1 MKLRH
6 FALSLALFGAT
17 VTVSLNAQT
26 ENYVE
31 QLPSDEEI
39 AEGSWSCEL
48 ERKIFG
54 YKYYFCDCKETS
66 IPFEFGMD
74 MTISDTTWFS
84 APISELRKGLT
95 AYWFANCQ
103 IQLEVYAFCSS
114 KEPTF
119 SLRVSPNQ
127 MKDMDVTD
135 INKKLDEMGKLGEV
149 FQQAV
154 TPHMR
159 AYPIGDGEGRVIC
172 TPFDQGPNST
182 CEDPLPMYNGMT
194 FISSSPYDVYK
205 FNPAQM
211 PSNSDVFI
219 QWQQKNNLP
228 CDIDLSLAN
237 CEADPFLQTQ
247 LADSTK
253 VLVLSKQTIAN
264 AKAQAQPIFVHIRH
278 DSTYVGRVRVYTKPI
293 YNAITIDTTLCQ
305 GMGLQLADTLL
316 TQSVTGYVDTA
327 WVTSNQINVTTY
339 NLTITPPETIYD
351 TITLSA
357 SQLPTLYRKE
367 KLIDHFGDYDFVIHT
382 PGQCDER
389 ILLHVVHGMTT
400 LQQYVDTTICTGK
413 TFTMGGK
420 TYPNDTTFK
429 VTTMPDA
436 DTQLITT
443 YNVQYTLLETE
454 YMNLS
459 LYASQLPYY
468 ETSLRHVVENFGTQT
483 IKVEGRNTCTRTVEL
498 TVTQLIDITQTTIDT
513 TLCAGK
519 TFTTPKGL
527 MTDHS
532 AVLVDTVIVSQ
543 DAKQINQYNVTI
555 LKPEVLTESVQLP
568 ASQLPY
574 THVATGEVITD
585 FGTHIITA
593 KDPNGCTYKVTLTLT
608 QLDEPTRLQDNQV
621 DNNLPYY
628 LQRDENGNLYIIRD
642 NQKYTL
648 TGQHCK

>member
-6 FALSLALFGAT
+6 FALYMLLMGASIM
-17 VTVSLNAQT
+17 VTLQAQT
-26 ENYVE
+26 DTYVD
-31 QLPSDEEI
+31 QLPAEEKM
-39 AEGSWSCEL
+39 AEGSWACEL
-48 ERKIFG
+48 ERKVFG

-66 IPFEFGMD
+66 IPFQFGMD

-95 AYWFANCQ
+95 AYWFADCQ

-228 CDIDLSLAN
+228 CDFELSLAT
-237 CEADPFLQTQ
+237 CDATPFLQTQ

-253 VLVLSKQTIAN
+253 VLILPKQTIAN
-264 AKAQAQPIFVHIRH
+264 AKAQAQPIFVHLRH
-278 DSTYVGRVRVYTKPI
+278 DSAYVGRVRVYTRPI
-293 YNAITIDTTLCQ
+293 YHTLTIDTTICQ
-305 GMGLQLADTLL
+305 GIGLQLADTLL
-316 TQSVTGYVDTA
+316 NASVTGYVDTT
-327 WVTSNQINVTTY
+327 WVNSNQINVTTY
-339 NLTITPPETIYD
+339 NLSITPPETIYD

-367 KLIDHFGDYDFVIHT
+367 KLIDRFGDYDFIIHT
-382 PGQCDER
+382 PGQCDEH
-389 ILLHVVHGMTT
+389 ILLHVIHGMTT
-400 LQQYVDTTICTGK
+400 LHQQVDTAICTGK

-420 TYPNDTTFK
+420 SYPNDTTFK

-436 DTQLITT
+436 DTQVVTT

-454 YMNLS
+454 YMNLH

-468 ETSLRHVVENFGTQT
+468 ESSLRHVVENFGTQT

-498 TVTQLIDITQTTIDT
+498 TVTQKIDVTHATIDT

-527 MTDHS
+527 KTDHS

-555 LKPEVLTESVQLP
+555 LQPDVLNESVQLT

-574 THVATGEVITD
+574 THTATGEVIAA

-593 KDPNGCTYKVTLTLT
+593 KDANGCTYKVTLTLT
-608 QLDEPTRLQDNQV
+608 EMEEPTHLQDNNADQT
-621 DNNLPYY
+621 LPYY
-628 LQRDENGNLYIIRD
+628 LQRDEDGNLYIIKD